1 MNRHGILN
9 LVSVGHR
16 NAFDLYEKT
25 KTGFQKKSC
34 RLNCN
39 IPFGAYFFFYFQHN
53 QNGAYDLIQD
63 SSRLSPLKVCF

>member
-1 MNRHGILN
+1 MDGIYQYINRHGILN

-39 IPFGAYFFFYFQHN
+39 IPFGAYFFSTFNITKTGHM
-53 QNGAYDLIQD
+53 I
-63 SSRLSPLKVCF
+63 